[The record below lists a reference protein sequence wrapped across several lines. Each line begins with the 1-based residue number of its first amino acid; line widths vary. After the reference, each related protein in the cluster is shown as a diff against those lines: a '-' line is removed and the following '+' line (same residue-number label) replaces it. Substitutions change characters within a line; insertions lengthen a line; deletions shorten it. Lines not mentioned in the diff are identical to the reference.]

1 VGEIIARIAYGHDF
15 YENHGDALIKL
26 TLEGMELAVTV
37 MTQFWAV
44 DLFPICA
51 F

>member
-1 VGEIIARIAYGHDF
+1 VGEIIARIAYGNDF
-15 YENHGDALIKL
+15 YENHGDALIEL
-26 TLEGMELAVTV
+26 SLENMKLAVTV

-44 DLFPICA
+44 DLFPFCA